1 MNNHPQI
8 KGKKEQVQSMFNDI
22 AVQYDFL
29 NHFLSAG
36 VDKLWRK
43 KVRKLLTSSHPQV
56 ILDVATGTGD
66 LAIELTKLN
75 PKSITGIDIA
85 GDMLEIGRRKL
96 EKQELSN
103 LITLT
108 VGDSEQIHFPDNHFD
123 AVTVAFG
130 VRNYENLHKGL
141 KEMNRV
147 MKPHGTVAILEF
159 SKPHAF
165 PVKHLYNFYFK
176 NILPLLGKMVS
187 KNSEAYTYLP
197 QSVSRFPEDTAF
209 LEEMRKAGYKNPAQR
224 RLTFGIATI
233 YTGTK

>member
-1 MNNHPQI
+1 MNNHPQT

-22 AVQYDFL
+22 AVKYDFL

-36 VDKLWRK
+36 VDRLWRK
-43 KVRKLLTSSHPQV
+43 KVRKLLKSSHPQV

-85 GDMLEIGRRKL
+85 SDMLAVGRQKL
-96 EKQELSN
+96 NKQGLSN

-108 VGDSEQIHFPDNHFD
+108 VGDSEQINFPDNRFD

-130 VRNYENLHKGL
+130 VRNYENLHQGL

-147 MKPHGTVAILEF
+147 MKPAGTVVILEF

-165 PVKHLYNFYFK
+165 PVKNLYNFYFK

-197 QSVSRFPEDTAF
+197 QSVSLFPEDNAF
-209 LEEMRKAGYKNPAQR
+209 LEEMKKAGYKNPSQR
-224 RLTFGIATI
+224 RVTFGIATI